1 MRSVVEEYDRE
12 KAEDEAY
19 NRSLQEK
26 KAQDYDLSIY
36 KEKDASKDFYELKD
50 LSETC
55 AAYGI
60 VKKAEHKMCRQDI
73 LNQYINESWQWKRNH
88 PEELNGPNNI
98 YNDSISVPEKIFGIK
113 IMPKKEEKNE
123 DPMQNITV
131 DDFVD
136 LRKRFKKAV
145 KEKMEE
151 MGLKYVPDIED
162 ELELM
167 KNEQENEQKIV
178 KKYKELWLEEIRKEQ
193 EDEKKNKKKKK

>member
-1 MRSVVEEYDRE
+1 
-12 KAEDEAY
+12 
-19 NRSLQEK
+19 
-26 KAQDYDLSIY
+26 
-36 KEKDASKDFYELKD
+36 
-50 LSETC
+50 
-55 AAYGI
+55 
-60 VKKAEHKMCRQDI
+60 
-73 LNQYINESWQWKRNH
+73 
-88 PEELNGPNNI
+88 
-98 YNDSISVPEKIFGIK
+98 
-113 IMPKKEEKNE
+113 
-123 DPMQNITV
+123 MQNITV

-193 EDEKKNKKKKK
+193 EEEKKNKKK

>member
-1 MRSVVEEYDRE
+1 
-12 KAEDEAY
+12 
-19 NRSLQEK
+19 
-26 KAQDYDLSIY
+26 
-36 KEKDASKDFYELKD
+36 
-50 LSETC
+50 
-55 AAYGI
+55 
-60 VKKAEHKMCRQDI
+60 
-73 LNQYINESWQWKRNH
+73 
-88 PEELNGPNNI
+88 
-98 YNDSISVPEKIFGIK
+98 
-113 IMPKKEEKNE
+113 MPKKEKKNE

-131 DDFVD
+131 EDFVD

-193 EDEKKNKKKKK
+193 EEENKNKKKNK

>member
-1 MRSVVEEYDRE
+1 
-12 KAEDEAY
+12 
-19 NRSLQEK
+19 
-26 KAQDYDLSIY
+26 
-36 KEKDASKDFYELKD
+36 
-50 LSETC
+50 
-55 AAYGI
+55 
-60 VKKAEHKMCRQDI
+60 
-73 LNQYINESWQWKRNH
+73 
-88 PEELNGPNNI
+88 
-98 YNDSISVPEKIFGIK
+98 
-113 IMPKKEEKNE
+113 MPKKEKKNE

-193 EDEKKNKKKKK
+193 EEENKNKKKNK

>member
-1 MRSVVEEYDRE
+1 
-12 KAEDEAY
+12 
-19 NRSLQEK
+19 
-26 KAQDYDLSIY
+26 
-36 KEKDASKDFYELKD
+36 
-50 LSETC
+50 
-55 AAYGI
+55 
-60 VKKAEHKMCRQDI
+60 
-73 LNQYINESWQWKRNH
+73 
-88 PEELNGPNNI
+88 
-98 YNDSISVPEKIFGIK
+98 
-113 IMPKKEEKNE
+113 
-123 DPMQNITV
+123 MQNITV

-193 EDEKKNKKKKK
+193 EEEKKNKKKKK

>member
-1 MRSVVEEYDRE
+1 M
-12 KAEDEAY
+12 
-19 NRSLQEK
+19 
-26 KAQDYDLSIY
+26 
-36 KEKDASKDFYELKD
+36 
-50 LSETC
+50 
-55 AAYGI
+55 
-60 VKKAEHKMCRQDI
+60 
-73 LNQYINESWQWKRNH
+73 
-88 PEELNGPNNI
+88 
-98 YNDSISVPEKIFGIK
+98 
-113 IMPKKEEKNE
+113 
-123 DPMQNITV
+123 
-131 DDFVD
+131 D